1 MSDRGRSAAIF
12 GDIMAKF
19 EVEHELDHDSIRRTR
34 HHAED
39 CRTLFSIL
47 GILPGPDIPADPWH
61 LVPPV
66 RFRVRR

>member
-1 MSDRGRSAAIF
+1 
-12 GDIMAKF
+12 MAKF